1 MSTETT
7 QEDAT
12 GSAAMQTPGKGET
25 TSFQEERRRMIAT
38 AAYLRAEGR
47 RFVGGDAE
55 ADWLAA
61 EAEVEQRLA
70 AHRQE
75 KERELAAF
83 QRMYKEA
90 RRALEDVREKVSA
103 ETIKEALDKA
113 SATLRQAGEYSGE
126 TVSKVAEAVKKDLAS
141 AAERLAPK
149 WEALSEDAAGLFA
162 VWQGR
167 SRAFL
172 GGAATATGDW
182 LKELGSRLE
191 HRSYRAGELTGGGTF
206 ECTQCGERQLLAQPN
221 HLAECPKCQNN
232 EFRRV

>member
-1 MSTETT
+1 MSTQTT
-7 QEDAT
+7 QADAT
-12 GSAAMQTPGKGET
+12 GSALRTPGEIT
-25 TSFQEERRRMIAT
+25 PSQEERRRMISV
-38 AAYLRAEGR
+38 AAYLRAER
-47 RFVGGDAE
+47 RGFIGGDAK

-90 RRALEDVREKVSA
+90 RRALEDVREKISA
-103 ETIKEALDKA
+103 ETIKDALDKA

-126 TVSKVAEAVKKDLAS
+126 TVSKVTEAVKKDLAN

-182 LKELGSRLE
+182 LRGLGSRLE

-206 ECTQCGERQLLAQPN
+206 ACTRCGERQLLTQPN

-232 EFRRV
+232 EFRKV